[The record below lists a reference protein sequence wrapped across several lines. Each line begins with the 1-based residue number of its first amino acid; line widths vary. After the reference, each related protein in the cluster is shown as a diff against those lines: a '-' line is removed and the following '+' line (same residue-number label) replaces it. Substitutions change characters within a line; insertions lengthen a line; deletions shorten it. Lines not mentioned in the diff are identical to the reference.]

1 MATCCSLPTRAKGMT
16 AMGASLRKRIPEF
29 RSSGR
34 RHVRR
39 AVMINPKIIKLFQV
53 TPGEKVR
60 LKQRDTGWAQTA
72 DLKEL
77 GKDVVKGRA
86 ETILTE
92 NLKQL
97 TEAQELLYANDVYS
111 VLLILQAM
119 DAAGKDGTIK
129 HVMSGVNPQGC
140 QVFSFKKP
148 SDEELNHNFLW
159 RYMQALPER

>member
-1 MATCCSLPTRAKGMT
+1 MATCRSLTTCAKGMT
-16 AMGASLRKRIPEF
+16 AIRASLRKELPEF

-34 RHVRR
+34 SHARR
-39 AVMINPKIIKLFQV
+39 ASMINPKIIKLFQV
-53 TPGEKVR
+53 APGEKVR

-72 DLKEL
+72 ELKEL

-86 ETILTE
+86 ETILAE

-111 VLLILQAM
+111 VLMILQAM

-129 HVMSGVNPQGC
+129 HVMSGVNPQGARSSASSSRPTKNSIIT
-140 QVFSFKKP
+140 FSG
-148 SDEELNHNFLW
+148 
-159 RYMQALPER
+159 AT